1 MGLRERIARALLA
14 GDINKAPNLPAGSTV
29 MTEAEMSRGGMSAQ
43 GYGNTNPLPR
53 NPVIPGVP
61 FGPGN
66 PLSPTAINPV
76 GERGR
81 PDPRR
86 YEYQVA
92 QNINITP
99 TKLVPFATLR
109 SAADQIDILRRCIE
123 VSKNRLNGLD
133 WDITLSDS
141 SSEKIIRESGG
152 DHVRAMA
159 KAREQL
165 TPEIARLRTFWEAPD
180 RANGLT
186 WSDWLNIALEEILV
200 IDAWAVWPQMSVG
213 GDLYG
218 FQILDGST
226 IKPLL
231 DDRGMRPM
239 PPNPAFQ
246 QILYGFPRSE
256 FAATV
261 EDESADGVF
270 SSDEL
275 SYLVRNRR
283 TFTVY
288 GFSPVERSLPLADI
302 YLRRQQWIRSEF
314 TDGVLPELMF
324 ETDATFGNNAEL
336 LRSYENILNDR
347 LSGMTAERKRAT
359 VLPNGLKPIQFD
371 GYADKFSDIID
382 RYLVESICGHFG
394 VLPSEIGFNPQTGL
408 GGAGVQAGEAQ
419 SSEVIGLMP
428 LANWISK
435 MISNLSYTF
444 LGMPRELEFKLMPSA
459 RQNTLESAQRD
470 EILTKGGRKTINESR
485 AEMGLPLLDS
495 PEADVPLLFA
505 PNGLYTLTPSGLEL
519 ADQGAMGGVG
529 IEDLGLEEDP
539 EKETPEDESRPESTT
554 SGVSGGQ
561 VEQEQIDEEYPSK
574 SAKKELDIFLKWA
587 SKGIRNRPFNF
598 EDVDPIV
605 AEALNRLMA
614 DGDIETARSVVAAYT
629 S

>member
-1 MGLRERIARALLA
+1 MGLLDRLARAVA
-14 GDINKAPNLPAGSTV
+14 SEIQKAPRLPAGTV
-29 MTEAEMSRGGMSAQ
+29 TMTEAEMARGGFSAQ
-43 GYGNTNPLPR
+43 GYGQQNQALPR
-53 NPVIPGVP
+53 NPIIPGVP

-66 PLSPTAINPV
+66 PLFPTAINPV

-99 TKLVPFATLR
+99 TKLIPFGTLR
-109 SAADQIDILRRCIE
+109 SAADQIDILRRCVE
-123 VSKNRLNGLD
+123 VMKQKTIGLE

-141 SSEKIIRESGG
+141 ASEKIIRESGG
-152 DHVRAMA
+152 DHVRAMS
-159 KAREQL
+159 KARDQL
-165 TPEIARLRTFWEAPD
+165 TPEIARLRSFWEVPD
-180 RANGLT
+180 RANGLI
-186 WSDWLNIALEEILV
+186 WSDWLNIALEDILV
-200 IDAWAVWPQMSVG
+200 IDAWAVWPQMAVG
-213 GDLYG
+213 GDLFG

-256 FAATV
+256 FAATS
-261 EDESADGVF
+261 EEESADGAF

-275 SYLVRNRR
+275 AYMVRNRR
-283 TFTVY
+283 AFSVY

-324 ETDATFGNNAEL
+324 TTDATFGNNPEL
-336 LRSYENILNDR
+336 LKAYENVFNDN
-347 LSGMTAERKRAT
+347 LAGMTEQRMRAT
-359 VLPNGLKPIQFD
+359 ILPNGFTPVQYE
-371 GYADKFSDIID
+371 GYGEKFSDAMD

-394 VLPSEIGFNPQTGL
+394 VMPSEIGFNPTSGL
-408 GGAGVQAGEAQ
+408 AGAGVQTGEAE
-419 SSEVIGLMP
+419 SSEVIGVVP

-435 MISNLSYTF
+435 MVSHLSYTF
-444 LGMPRELEFKLMPSA
+444 LGMPRELEFKMMPS
-459 RQNTLESAQRD
+459 RRSNTLQNAQRD
-470 EILTKGGRKTINESR
+470 DILTKGGRKTINEARS
-485 AEMGLPLLDS
+485 EMGLPLLDS

-505 PNGLYTLTPSGLEL
+505 PNGIYTLSSEGLTL
-519 ADQGAMGGVG
+519 ADQGVG
-529 IEDLGLEEDP
+529 DLGQLGQESISLENEESD
-539 EKETPEDESRPESTT
+539 EKPAEESTT
-554 SGVSGGQ
+554 SGISGGA
-561 VEQEQIDEEYPSK
+561 VEQEQIEEEFPSK
-574 SAKKELDIFLKWA
+574 SARRELEIFLKWA
-587 SKGIRNRPFNF
+587 SKGIRDRAFNF

-605 AEALNRLMA
+605 GEALNRLAA
-614 DGDIETARSVVAAYT
+614 DGDLETARTVVAAYT